1 MLIIGVFANGKAFAR
16 KYANFEHFLY
26 SPINHHLVVFFY
38 FSYLVSF
45 LERLPLSTNRRT
57 ITP

>member
-16 KYANFEHFLY
+16 KYANFEHFSY
-26 SPINHHLVVFFY
+26 STINQHLGVVFY
-38 FSYLVSF
+38 FSHLVSF

>member
-16 KYANFEHFLY
+16 KYANFEHFSY
-26 SPINHHLVVFFY
+26 SPINQHFGVFFY
-38 FSYLVSF
+38 FSHLVSF
-45 LERLPLSTNRRT
+45 LECLPLSTNRRT

>member
-16 KYANFEHFLY
+16 KYANFEHFSY
-26 SPINHHLVVFFY
+26 SPINQHFGVFSY
-38 FSYLVSF
+38 FSHLVSF
-45 LERLPLSTNRRT
+45 LERLPLSTSRRT